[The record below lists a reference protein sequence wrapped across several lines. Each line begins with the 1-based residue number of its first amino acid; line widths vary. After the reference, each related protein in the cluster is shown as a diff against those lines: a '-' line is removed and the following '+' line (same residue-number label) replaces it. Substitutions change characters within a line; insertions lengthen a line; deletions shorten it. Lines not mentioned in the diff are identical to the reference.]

1 MPSAFPETWRNLKM
15 DPQTI
20 QTLVT
25 VGSFLVLGTVYVV
38 NGRAA
43 AKILGTRLEMI
54 DGTMEDFKL
63 EIKKLTQVIIEQALQ
78 GARLQTLDERTL
90 AQGQRVDD
98 MAKTLRDMLVER
110 RV

>member
-1 MPSAFPETWRNLKM
+1 M

-43 AKILGTRLEMI
+43 AKILSTRLEMI
-54 DGTMEDFKL
+54 DATMEDFKA
-63 EIKKLTQVIIEQALQ
+63 EIKKLTQVIVEQALQ
-78 GARLQTLDERTL
+78 GARIQTLDERTL

-98 MAKTLRDMLVER
+98 ISKTVREILVGLRFEGR
-110 RV
+110 GST